1 MQRSLNRLPL
11 KRLDS
16 AYKAA
21 GECVQCTALTGT
33 CTHCPWSAVYV
44 PCLQAFRKLEEMAG
58 RHADKLRRLTK
69 QVQEA
74 KQSHDDEEV
83 KRRVEEYDD
92 TLEK

>member
-1 MQRSLNRLPL
+1 M
-11 KRLDS
+11 
-16 AYKAA
+16 
-21 GECVQCTALTGT
+21 
-33 CTHCPWSAVYV
+33 
-44 PCLQAFRKLEEMAG
+44 EEMAG

-83 KRRVEEYDD
+83 KRRVDEYDD

>member
-1 MQRSLNRLPL
+1 M
-11 KRLDS
+11 
-16 AYKAA
+16 
-21 GECVQCTALTGT
+21 C
-33 CTHCPWSAVYV
+33 W
-44 PCLQAFRKLEEMAG
+44 QAFRKLEEMAG

-83 KRRVEEYDD
+83 KRHVEEYDD